1 MVMYVYLIVHVANVY
16 AYANMQK
23 NLFRLSIK
31 YVGNSIVH
39 YF

>member
-1 MVMYVYLIVHVANVY
+1 MYVYLIIHGANVN

-31 YVGNSIVH
+31 YVGNIIVQ